1 MVPREPEDNT
11 KESLH
16 PLLWEAVREIQS
28 LSGVGGLLPEV
39 YSRVVGAVC
48 GTRKRDGK
56 RASTAQVADKR

>member
-28 LSGVGGLLPEV
+28 LSGVGGLVPEV
-39 YSRVVGAVC
+39 CSSVVGAM
-48 GTRKRDGK
+48 
-56 RASTAQVADKR
+56 